1 MKKFLSFVLVVLAFS
16 FTACDKERGSEDAQ
30 GNPSGQP
37 SGGDQ
42 PSGGSTVEAS
52 IDVAFTEIELSD
64 LTAEGKSES
73 ALIPVSIS
81 PVEAGI
87 SDVEV
92 SSSDKDVHAELRE
105 QDGGF
110 KLLISIPSNPEHK
123 PTNVRTA
130 TVTLK
135 PKKGP
140 AASVKVSVGI
150 RGHVTGLTLTPAS
163 QFLENGEVHFTVGEK
178 VALTPALT
186 KTGELKAGGDKIIY
200 NCPNGL
206 TVTDNKLYC
215 LNSASPTG
223 GSASVT
229 LKAKCGLSPEVELKI
244 HTYAVPTGFEIDP
257 HLPANLGGNYFQKGS
272 SYIVSVKVLPSTA
285 RQYVN
290 AACSVSQDYLVFS
303 TTQTSTL
310 TKLDIQAKRSTQN
323 QEKFTFTAGTYTQ
336 TWYFAI
342 NDYLAGDVKIGDY
355 VYRTSTGGVRRS
367 DGGLRASGTDAN
379 GKFWVRQSSV
389 NSNQQSG
396 ETLLGIVFDTGLTFD
411 LPSNMKAGV
420 KGDDGVTKHV
430 GVLALQDANNS
441 KTCNWGSA
449 FSNWGSF
456 VPSYQS
462 SNTYLIYKAVYAKGN
477 YSVTFNQYL
486 DAFKNTKP
494 LPTTGT
500 TPWMLPSYIDFQFMS
515 QYGKVLNH
523 NGAAFSGYYWTACI
537 DPLNDNLAGAAN
549 WSGDSCTVSMIYRN
563 GNGKLR
569 PVFFL

>member
-1 MKKFLSFVLVVLAFS
+1 MKKFLSFVLSALALVS
-16 FTACDKERGSEDAQ
+16 CKDEIGTPDPGS
-30 GNPSGQP
+30 QP

-178 VALTPALT
+178 VALRPALT

-200 NCPNGL
+200 YCPNGL
-206 TVTDNKLYC
+206 TVTDNNLYC

-223 GSASVT
+223 GSASLT
-229 LKAKCGLSPEVELKI
+229 LTAQCGLSPKVELKI

-257 HLPANLGGNYFQKGS
+257 HLPANLGGNYFQKGT

-310 TKLDIQAKRSTQN
+310 TKLDIQAKKSTQN
-323 QEKFTFTAGTYTQ
+323 QEKFTFTAGTYTE

-396 ETLLGIVFDTGLTFD
+396 ETLLGIVFDTGLTFVSD

-430 GVLALQDANNS
+430 GVLALQDAHS
-441 KTCNWGSA
+441 QTCNWGSA
-449 FSNWGSF
+449 SSNWGSF

-462 SNTYLIYKAVYAKGN
+462 SNTYLIYKAVYAKG
-477 YSVTFNQYL
+477 YYTVTFNQYL

-500 TPWMLPSYIDFQFMS
+500 TPWMLPSCEDFKFMS

-537 DPLNDNLAGAAN
+537 DPKNDSLAGAAN
-549 WSGDSCTVSMIYRN
+549 WSGDSCTVSMIYKN